1 MTLSSGTRLGP
12 IEITALL
19 GVGGMGEVYR
29 ATDTKLKREVAVK
42 VLPAAVARDPE
53 RLARF
58 QREAEVLASLNHP
71 NIAAIY
77 GLEETD
83 STKALVMELVE
94 GPTLADR
101 IAQGAMPIDEALPIA
116 KQIAEAFEAAH
127 EQRIIHRDLK
137 PANVKVRPDGTV
149 KMLDFGLAKALD
161 PTPVAAAADTP
172 TLSSLLP
179 THQGLVLGTPAYM
192 SPEQARGGPVDK
204 RTDIWAF
211 GCVLFEMLTGQ
222 RVFQAEDVAST
233 VARVLEGRPNWDALP
248 AGVQPAIR
256 RTLELCLRRD
266 TRNRLRDFGD
276 VRLALENEFV
286 TPMPTPVP
294 LRRHGVWTAGA
305 VALGMLLTSL
315 YFMNRREPAIT
326 VPRPVTRF
334 VITPPSSTTLAS
346 LGGLDLTISP
356 DGSRIAYF
364 VREGDGGVVLYVRD
378 LDGLN
383 ARRVA
388 GTEVLDVGFGNMNP
402 FFSPDGRSIGLF
414 VTGRGVLGI
423 PLDGTPAVRIL
434 EPPKPAFA
442 GATWTAD
449 NTLLFSSAT
458 RLQRVATDGGG
469 IPQPFTA
476 DTPNRIVAAPVPLPG
491 RRAVIFHIAGG
502 GVNRVA
508 VVDLDR
514 NEEKIL
520 IEGGSNATY
529 LDTGHLVFSRGD
541 TLMAVPF
548 SVDDLAVT
556 GDPVALVQG
565 IRRSAAAD
573 YAISRNGTLVYVP
586 ADGEGEVTAT
596 AVWADRQGRV
606 TGRAVKEP
614 LINPRD
620 PTLSSGGERLLLVTG
635 LSADGDLWNY
645 DLGGRP
651 PVPLAV
657 QNNNESPVWSPDGTQ
672 VIFSMGETT
681 LQMLPADGSVSQ
693 PQTLP
698 GRGQPAVWSKSGELI
713 LLWPALVSNILTAP
727 VSNTREVRSVV
738 TSEYNEFQP
747 VLSPNSQWLAY
758 VSDRTG
764 QNEIWVQR
772 YPVGGPVRVSSNGGT
787 EPLWSADGSEI
798 FYRQETAL
806 MAVAVHAAQELTFTP
821 PQRLFSLPYVAQTT
835 RSRSYAVTSDGR
847 FLVFSPVDDGRAS
860 AHGRIVVVQNFGE
873 EVKQRVRPRL
883 EEKMTK

>member
-1 MTLSSGTRLGP
+1 MALSSGTRLGP
-12 IEITALL
+12 YEITAQV

-77 GLEETD
+77 GLEETE

-101 IAQGAMPIDEALPIA
+101 IAQSALPIDEALPIA
-116 KQIAEAFEAAH
+116 TQIAVAFEAAH
-127 EQRIIHRDLK
+127 EQGIIHRDLK
-137 PANVKVRPDGTV
+137 PANIKVRPDGTV
-149 KMLDFGLAKALD
+149 KVLDFGLAKALD
-161 PTPVAAAADTP
+161 RTPVVAAAEAP
-172 TLSSLLP
+172 TLSSPLLL
-179 THQGLVLGTPAYM
+179 TNQGVILGTPAYM
-192 SPEQARGGPVDK
+192 SPEHARGGPVDK

-222 RVFQAEDVAST
+222 RAFRAEDVAST
-233 VARVLEGRPNWDALP
+233 LARVLEGGPNWNALP
-248 AGVQPAIR
+248 SGVPAAVR

-294 LRRHGVWTAGA
+294 SRRPGVWAVGSLVLGA
-305 VALGMLLTSL
+305 LLTSL
-315 YFMNRREPAIT
+315 YLMNRREPDVTALL
-326 VPRPVTRF
+326 PVTRF
-334 VITPPSSTTLAS
+334 VVTPPSSTTLAS

-356 DGSRIAYF
+356 DGKRIAYF
-364 VREGDGGVVLYVRD
+364 VREGDGGIVLYVRD
-378 LDGLN
+378 LDRLD

-388 GTEVLDVGFGNMNP
+388 GTEVVEVGFENMNP
-402 FFSPDGRSIGLF
+402 FFSADGTSIGLF
-414 VTGRGVLGI
+414 VTGRGIFGV
-423 PLDGTPAVRIL
+423 PLDGGPAVRIL
-434 EPPKPAFA
+434 EPPKPAFG

-449 NTLLFSSAT
+449 NTLFYSSAT
-458 RLQRVATDGGG
+458 RLQRVSTDGGG
-469 IPQPFTA
+469 TPQPFTP
-476 DTPNRIVAAPVPLPG
+476 DTPNRLVAAPVPLPG
-491 RRAVIFHIAGG
+491 RNAVIFHLFGG

-508 VVDLDR
+508 VVDLER

-548 SVDDLAVT
+548 SIHDLAVT
-556 GDPVALVQG
+556 GDAVALVQG
-565 IRRSAAAD
+565 VRRSAAAD

-586 ADGEGEVTAT
+586 ADGEGEMTAT
-596 AVWADRQGRV
+596 AVWVDRQGQVIGRV
-606 TGRAVKEP
+606 VKEP

-620 PTLSSGGERLLLVTG
+620 PSLSPDGKRLLLVTD
-635 LSADGDLWNY
+635 LSADGDLWSY

-651 PVPLAV
+651 PVPLAMR
-657 QNNNESPVWSPDGTQ
+657 NNNEFPVWSPDSKQ
-672 VIFSMGETT
+672 VIFSMGEMS
-681 LQMLPADGSVSQ
+681 LQILPADGSVSE
-693 PQTLP
+693 PRTLP
-698 GRGQPAVWSKSGELI
+698 APGQPAVWSTSGELI
-713 LLWPALVSNILTAP
+713 FLWPNLVSDILAAP
-727 VSNTREVRSVV
+727 AGAVNAARGIV

-747 VLSPNSQWLAY
+747 ALSPDGRWLAY

-764 QNEIWVQR
+764 QNEIWAQR
-772 YPVGGPVRVSSNGGT
+772 YPVGTPVRVSSNGGT
-787 EPLWSADGSEI
+787 EPRWSANGGEI

-806 MAVAVHAAQELTFTP
+806 MAVAVHAAEELTFTT
-821 PQRLFSLPYVAQTT
+821 PQRLFSLPYTAQNN
-835 RSRSYAVTSDGR
+835 RSRSYAVAPDGR
-847 FLVFSPVDDGRAS
+847 FLVFQPVDAGRAS
-860 AHGRIVVVQNFGE
+860 APGRIVVVQNFGE
-873 EVKQRVRPRL
+873 EVKQRVRSRL
-883 EEKMTK
+883 PQ